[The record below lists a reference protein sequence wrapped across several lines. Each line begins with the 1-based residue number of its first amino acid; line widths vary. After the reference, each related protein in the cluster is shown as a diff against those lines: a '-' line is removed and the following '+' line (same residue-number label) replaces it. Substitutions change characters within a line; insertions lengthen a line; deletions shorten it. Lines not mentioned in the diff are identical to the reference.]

1 MFLYLQLVN
10 MSKKTTKNEIN
21 ERAKRLQAAI
31 AKLSQIKA
39 EIEAQGEIAPQGCY
53 VARYQ
58 ARGQKYRYWYYQL
71 KAPEA
76 IFLKT
81 NSENE
86 YSRYQHLG
94 SSGSEAH
101 INGVLAVV
109 RRVQID
115 ELTKAIDGLKESWL
129 DLYSDDKKVGNRVE

>member
-1 MFLYLQLVN
+1 V
-10 MSKKTTKNEIN
+10 
-21 ERAKRLQAAI
+21 
-31 AKLSQIKA
+31 
-39 EIEAQGEIAPQGCY
+39 
-53 VARYQ
+53 VRYQ
-58 ARGQKYRYWYYQL
+58 ARGKKYRYWYYQL

-94 SSGSEAH
+94 SSESEAH

-115 ELTKAIDGLKESWL
+115 ELTKAIGGLKETWCL
-129 DLYSDDKKVGNRVE
+129 FVFR